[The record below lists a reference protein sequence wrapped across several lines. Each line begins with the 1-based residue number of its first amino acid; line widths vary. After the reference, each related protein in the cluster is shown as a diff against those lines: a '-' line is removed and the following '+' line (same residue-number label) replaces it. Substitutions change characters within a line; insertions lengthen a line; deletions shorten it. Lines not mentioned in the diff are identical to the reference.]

1 MSPPERA
8 DQESEDRERWPWAA
22 ASLFRGLGSEGLSRI
37 AGQLAVRPFAAGEVL
52 IHQGVWRGAL
62 FIIRTGIIQISLE
75 PEAGIDGGDPKLPL
89 PLRRLLA
96 GECFGEMSLITG
108 HAPSATARALT
119 DGEVWTLDQE
129 SFARLVTAQPEL
141 SRNINTIL
149 SERLLHTNRQQVAE
163 KPAQVIIGVDSDA
176 RLWRAVAAMTARL
189 SSRAVLLVDLTGTGY
204 GSGGDFTLA
213 DLLGGRL
220 HPGASTSAGETGEGT
235 LTVVRGT
242 GDEDAP
248 SLPASLGRLEAD
260 YHLLFVALPGDH
272 LLLAAQ
278 LLAYATRILVA
289 GRADALQAL
298 RRQLA
303 IILPRIE
310 SVGVPAEIG
319 AIITAAPGRMRGTVA
334 TLDLLQSEL
343 GAPVRAILPDGD
355 ARYVRELAAFGR
367 WLVGQRVGVVFGAG
381 GPKGFAQVGALRVL
395 RRAGLPIDMVA
406 GTSVGALIGGG
417 VAMELTTEAIEA
429 SVTTLIDTLF
439 RPTLPLHAILSSRAL
454 ARWARSEQAFG
465 NRMLEDLPIPYAV
478 SAADLTVGREIVIRR
493 GRLWQA
499 VMASAA
505 IPGIYPPVMIGQHWL
520 VDGGVVNPVPVSIA
534 QLLGADLVV
543 ALDLS
548 EPLAPR
554 QELILDATPAPRT
567 PYLPDTLLRA
577 RDIMMSEIR
586 SHTVGEPAV
595 LINPKVSGV
604 SLRNSRDAAPYT
616 AAGELA
622 TEEVLPRLR
631 RLLPWLGA
639 SWAADL
645 GPR

>member
-1 MSPPERA
+1 MSPQERA
-8 DQESEDRERWPWAA
+8 DQGSDDRERWPWAA
-22 ASLFRGLGSEGLSRI
+22 ASLFRGLGTDGLSRI
-37 AGQLAVRPFAAGEVL
+37 AGELAVRPFAAGEVL
-52 IHQGVWRGAL
+52 IHQGDWRGAL
-62 FIIRTGIIQISLE
+62 FIIRTGIVQISLE
-75 PEAGIDGGDPKLPL
+75 PEAGFDGGDPMLPL

-108 HAPSATARALT
+108 HPPSATARALT
-119 DGEVWTLDQE
+119 DGEVWILDQE
-129 SFARLVTAQPEL
+129 RFSRLVTAQPEL

-163 KPAQVIIGVDSDA
+163 KPAQVIVGVDSDV
-176 RLWRAVAAMTARL
+176 RLWRAVAATTARL
-189 SSRAVLLVDLTGTGY
+189 SSRAVLLVDLTGTGH
-204 GSGGDFTLA
+204 GDDFTLA

-220 HPGASTSAGETGEGT
+220 HPGASTAGPGTFDGT

-242 GDEDAP
+242 GAEDVT

-260 YHLLFVALPGDH
+260 YHLLFVALPGNH
-272 LLLAAQ
+272 PLLTTQ
-278 LLAYATRILVA
+278 LLAYATRTLVV
-289 GRADALQAL
+289 GRSDALQAL

-303 IILPRIE
+303 IILPRME
-310 SVGVPAEIG
+310 SVGVTAETS

-334 TLDLLQSEL
+334 TLDLLQAEL

-355 ARYVRELAAFGR
+355 ERYARELAAFGR

-395 RRAGLPIDMVA
+395 RRAGLPIDVVA

-417 VAMELTTEAIEA
+417 VALEMTTEAIET
-429 SVTTLIDTLF
+429 SVTTLLATLF

-454 ARWARSEQAFG
+454 ARWARSEQVFG

-493 GRLWQA
+493 GRLWRA

-505 IPGIYPPVMIGQHWL
+505 IPGIYPPVMVGKHWL

-554 QELILDATPAPRT
+554 QELILDATPAPRA

-639 SWAADL
+639 PWAADL

>member
-1 MSPPERA
+1 MSPQERA
-8 DQESEDRERWPWAA
+8 DGESGDRERWPWAA

-37 AGQLAVRPFAAGEVL
+37 AGQLAVRPFAAGETL
-52 IHQGVWRGAL
+52 IHQGIWRGAL
-62 FIIRTGIIQISLE
+62 FIIRSGIIQISLE
-75 PEAGIDGGDPKLPL
+75 PEAGIDGGDPKPALL
-89 PLRRLLA
+89 LRRLVA

-163 KPAQVIIGVDSDA
+163 KPAQVIIGVASDA
-176 RLWRAVAAMTARL
+176 RLWRAVAATAARL
-189 SSRAVLLVDLTGTGY
+189 SSRAVLLVDLTGTADD
-204 GSGGDFTLA
+204 SDFTLA

-220 HPGASTSAGETGEGT
+220 HPGASTSAGKTGEGT

-242 GDEDAP
+242 DDADATG
-248 SLPASLGRLEAD
+248 LPGSLGRLEAD
-260 YHLLFVALPGDH
+260 YHLLLVALPGNH
-272 LLLAAQ
+272 PMLTAQ
-278 LLAYATRILVA
+278 LLAYATRTLVA
-289 GRADALQAL
+289 GRTDALQAL
-298 RRQLA
+298 RLQLA
-303 IILPRIE
+303 ALPRVE
-310 SVGVPAEIG
+310 SVGVPADVG
-319 AIITAAPGRMRGTVA
+319 AIVTAAPGRLRATVA
-334 TLDLLQSEL
+334 TLDLLQAEL

-355 ARYVRELAAFGR
+355 VRYARELAAFGR
-367 WLVGQRVGVVFGAG
+367 WLVGQRVDVVFGAG

-395 RRAGLPIDMVA
+395 RRAGLPIDVVA

-429 SVTTLIDTLF
+429 SVTTLVDTLF

-534 QLLGADLVV
+534 QLLGADLIV

-554 QELILDATPAPRT
+554 QELVLDDVPAPRV
-567 PYLPDTLLRA
+567 PYLPDTLLRS

-595 LINPKVSGV
+595 LINPKVAGV
-604 SLRNSRDAAPYT
+604 SLRNVRDAAPYT
-616 AAGELA
+616 AAGEAA

-631 RLLPWLGA
+631 RLLPWLGNE
-639 SWAADL
+639 
-645 GPR
+645 

>member
-1 MSPPERA
+1 MSSQERA
-8 DQESEDRERWPWAA
+8 DQESGDGGRWPWAA
-22 ASLFRGLGSEGLSRI
+22 ARLFRGLGTEGLSRI
-37 AGQLAVRPFAAGEVL
+37 AGQLAVRPFVAGEIL

-62 FIIRTGIIQISLE
+62 FIIRTGIVQISLE
-75 PEAGIDGGDPKLPL
+75 PEAETSGGEARPALS
-89 PLRRLLA
+89 LRRLAA

-119 DGEVWTLDQE
+119 DGEVWTIDQE

-163 KPAQVIIGVDSDA
+163 KPAQVIVGVDRDA
-176 RLWRAVAAMTARL
+176 RLWRAVATTTARL
-189 SSRAVLLVDLTGTGY
+189 SSRAVLLVDLTGATQ
-204 GSGGDFTLA
+204 SDDFTLA
-213 DLLGGRL
+213 DLLSGRL
-220 HPGASTSAGETGEGT
+220 HPGASSSGEATGEGT
-235 LTVVRGT
+235 LTIVRGT
-242 GDEDAP
+242 GDEDAT
-248 SLPASLGRLEAD
+248 SLPASLGRLEAA
-260 YHLLFVALPGDH
+260 YHLLFVVLPGAH
-272 LLLAAQ
+272 PLLTTQ
-278 LLAYATRILVA
+278 LLAYATRTLVA
-289 GRADALQAL
+289 GRADALQML
-298 RRQLA
+298 RGQVVA
-303 IILPRIE
+303 LPRVGA
-310 SVGVPAEIG
+310 SGVPADIG
-319 AIITAAPGRMRGTVA
+319 VILTAAPGRLRRTVA
-334 TLDLLQSEL
+334 TLDLLQAEL
-343 GAPVRAILPDGD
+343 GAPVRAILPDGGE
-355 ARYVRELAAFGR
+355 RYAEELRAFGR

-381 GPKGFAQVGALRVL
+381 GPKGFAQVGALRAL
-395 RRAGLPIDMVA
+395 RRAGLPIDVVA

-417 VAMELTTEAIEA
+417 VAMEMSTEAIEA
-429 SVTTLIDTLF
+429 SVKTLIHTLF

-499 VMASAA
+499 IMASAA

-534 QLLGADLVV
+534 QLLGADLIV

-554 QELILDATPAPRT
+554 QELILDDAPAPRV
-567 PYLPDTLLRA
+567 PFLPDTLLRS

-595 LINPKVSGV
+595 LINPKVAGV
-604 SLRNSRDAAPYT
+604 SLRNVRDAAPYT
-616 AAGELA
+616 AAGEAA

-631 RLLPWLGA
+631 RLLPWLGNE
-639 SWAADL
+639 
-645 GPR
+645 

>member
-1 MSPPERA
+1 MSPQERA
-8 DQESEDRERWPWAA
+8 DQESGDRERWPWAA
-22 ASLFRGLGSEGLSRI
+22 ASLFRGLGTEGLSRI
-37 AGQLAVRPFAAGEVL
+37 AGQLAVRPFAAGEIL
-52 IHQGVWRGAL
+52 IRQGVWRGAL
-62 FIIRTGIIQISLE
+62 FIIRTGIVQISLE
-75 PEAGIDGGDPKLPL
+75 PEAGTDDEEARPAL
-89 PLRRLLA
+89 PLRRLVA

-129 SFARLVTAQPEL
+129 SFSRLVTAQPEL

-163 KPAQVIIGVDSDA
+163 KPAQVIVGVDSDA
-176 RLWRAVAAMTARL
+176 QLWRAVAATTARL
-189 SSRAVLLVDLTGTGY
+189 SSRAVLLVELTGTAQ
-204 GSGGDFTLA
+204 GGDFTLA

-220 HPGASTSAGETGEGT
+220 HPGVSTVGELTGEGT

-242 GDEDAP
+242 GHEDAT

-260 YHLLFVALPGDH
+260 YHLLFVVLPGDH
-272 LLLAAQ
+272 PLLTTQ
-278 LLAYATRILVA
+278 LLAYATRTLVA
-289 GRADALQAL
+289 GRIGALQAL
-298 RRQLA
+298 RQQLDA
-303 IILPRIE
+303 LPRMG
-310 SVGVPAEIG
+310 SVGVSADVG
-319 AIITAAPGRMRGTVA
+319 TIITAAPQRLRGTVA

-343 GAPVRAILPDGD
+343 GAPVRAIMPDGGE
-355 ARYVRELAAFGR
+355 RYARELAAFGR
-367 WLVGQRVGVVFGAG
+367 WLVGQRIGVVFGAG

-395 RRAGLPIDMVA
+395 RRAGLPIDVVA

-439 RPTLPLHAILSSRAL
+439 RPTVPLHAILSSRAL
-454 ARWARSEQAFG
+454 ARWARSDQAFG

-534 QLLGADLVV
+534 QLLGADLIV

-554 QELILDATPAPRT
+554 QELILDDAPAPRV
-567 PYLPDTLLRA
+567 PYLPDTLLRS

-595 LINPKVSGV
+595 LINPKVAGV
-604 SLRNSRDAAPYT
+604 SLRNVRDAAPYT
-616 AAGELA
+616 AAGEAA

-631 RLLPWLGA
+631 RLLPWLG
-639 SWAADL
+639 
-645 GPR
+645 RE